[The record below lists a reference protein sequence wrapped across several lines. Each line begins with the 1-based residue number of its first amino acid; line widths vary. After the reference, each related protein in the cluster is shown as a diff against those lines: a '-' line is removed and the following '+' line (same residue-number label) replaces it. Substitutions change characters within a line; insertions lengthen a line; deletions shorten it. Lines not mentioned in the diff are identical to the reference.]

1 MSDLKTFPSPGI
13 VPSPGDD
20 FAFGRAS
27 SLQRESRLEETQP
40 MNTAVYR
47 TRVPVELISRS
58 PNPSAP
64 AVRRRR
70 PQTAATTSNPPAKSY
85 WRMVHDR
92 AVVEAAAAL
101 HLESRKQLAIS
112 ASVIAVG
119 IAVLVWLLSLDAG
132 KVELIVRVGLAWA
145 VAVWL
150 IPGVYLWK
158 LWGLPPRLHQEQLS
172 KAAALEA
179 RIAKKQEQI
188 KIFKQIRDLHKKGQ
202 DLLDNGPSADTLT
215 SWSTEVEECLRS
227 ARDLSEL
234 ELFSTIQS
242 SGGLPHTHSM
252 KLAKLRLI
260 LGRAAAKVED
270 A

>member
-1 MSDLKTFPSPGI
+1 
-13 VPSPGDD
+13 
-20 FAFGRAS
+20 
-27 SLQRESRLEETQP
+27 

-58 PNPSAP
+58 PNPSAG
-64 AVRRRR
+64 AIRRRR
-70 PQTAATTSNPPAKSY
+70 PQTAAASSNRSPPTY

-92 AVVEAAAAL
+92 AVIEAAAAL
-101 HLESRKQLAIS
+101 HLESRKQLLIS

-119 IAVLVWLLSLDAG
+119 LAVLVWLVSLNAG
-132 KVELIVRVGLAWA
+132 KVELVLRVGLAWA

-158 LWGLPPRLHQEQLS
+158 LWGLPPRLHQDQLS

-179 RIAKKQEQI
+179 RIAKKQEHI
-188 KIFKQIRDLHKKGQ
+188 RFYKQIRDLHKKGQ
-202 DLLDNGPSADTLT
+202 DLLDNSPSADTLI

-242 SGGLPHTHSM
+242 SGGMPHTHSM

>member
-1 MSDLKTFPSPGI
+1 
-13 VPSPGDD
+13 
-20 FAFGRAS
+20 
-27 SLQRESRLEETQP
+27 

-47 TRVPVELISRS
+47 TRVPVEMISRS
-58 PNPSAP
+58 PTASAG
-64 AVRRRR
+64 AIRRRR
-70 PQTAATTSNPPAKSY
+70 PATAAAAIPKSY

-92 AVVEAAAAL
+92 AVLEAAATL
-101 HLESRKQLAIS
+101 HLDSRRQLAIN

-119 IAVLVWLLSLDAG
+119 IAVLVWLVSLDAG
-132 KVELIVRVGLAWA
+132 KVELILRVAIAWA
-145 VAVWL
+145 VAIFL

-188 KIFKQIRDLHKKGQ
+188 KIYKQIRDLHKKGQ
-202 DLLDNGPSADTLT
+202 DLLDGGPPADNLI
-215 SWSTEVEECLRS
+215 SWSTEVEECLRNAS
-227 ARDLSEL
+227 ELSEL
-234 ELFSTIQS
+234 ELFRTIQN
-242 SGGLPHTHSM
+242 SGGMPHTHSM

>member
-1 MSDLKTFPSPGI
+1 
-13 VPSPGDD
+13 
-20 FAFGRAS
+20 
-27 SLQRESRLEETQP
+27 

-47 TRVPVELISRS
+47 TRVPVEMISRS

-64 AVRRRR
+64 AIRRRR
-70 PQTAATTSNPPAKSY
+70 PQTAAAISNPPAKSY

-92 AVVEAAAAL
+92 AVIEAAAAL
-101 HLESRKQLAIS
+101 HLESRKQLLIS
-112 ASVIAVG
+112 ASVMAVG
-119 IAVLVWLLSLDAG
+119 IAVLVWLVSLNAG
-132 KVELIVRVGLAWA
+132 KVELVLRVGLAWA

-158 LWGLPPRLHQEQLS
+158 LWGLPPRIHQDQQS

-179 RIAKKQEQI
+179 RIAKKQEHI
-188 KIFKQIRDLHKKGQ
+188 RFYKQIRDLHKKGQ
-202 DLLDNGPSADTLT
+202 DLLDISPPEDTLI

-242 SGGLPHTHSM
+242 SGGMPHTHSM